1 MPRKEK
7 ENINYTIED
16 TGSVASCTIS
26 VDDFMKEFENI
37 SEPETSSFNTK
48 TANNVST
55 DYHFSRVK
63 EYELNYNMKQLICIY
78 DYYNIGNS
86 NKLKKIELAQLIVA
100 FENEEENSDIVERRQ
115 TLWFY
120 MNELKNDP
128 YTKKFIW
135 SP

>member
-16 TGSVASCTIS
+16 TGSVASCSIS
-26 VDDFMKEFENI
+26 VDELMRDFENKTTNNI
-37 SEPETSSFNTK
+37 TS
-48 TANNVST
+48 

-78 DYYNIGNS
+78 DYYHIGNS
-86 NKLKKIELAQLIVA
+86 NKLKKTELAQLIVA
-100 FENEEENSDIVERRQ
+100 FENDEENSDLVERRQ

>member
-16 TGSVASCTIS
+16 TGSVASCSIS
-26 VDDFMKEFENI
+26 VDDLMREFE
-37 SEPETSSFNTK
+37 SMPEPEPLNNIRTT
-48 TANNVST
+48 NNVTS

-63 EYELNYNMKQLICIY
+63 DYELNYNMKQLVCIY
-78 DYYNIGNS
+78 DYYHLGNS
-86 NKLKKIELAQLIVA
+86 NKLKKTELAQLIVA

>member
-16 TGSVASCTIS
+16 TGSVASCSIS
-26 VDDFMKEFENI
+26 VDDLMREFE
-37 SEPETSSFNTK
+37 SMPEPEPLNNIRTT
-48 TANNVST
+48 NNVTS

-63 EYELNYNMKQLICIY
+63 DYELNYNMKQLVCIY
-78 DYYNIGNS
+78 DYYHLGNS
-86 NKLKKIELAQLIVA
+86 NKLKKTELAQLIVA

-120 MNELKNDP
+120 MNELKNDQ

>member
-7 ENINYTIED
+7 ENINYTIEEEPEAC
-16 TGSVASCTIS
+16 ASCSIS
-26 VDDFMKEFENI
+26 VEEIMREFESI
-37 SEPETSSFNTK
+37 HEPEPSYNTK
-48 TANNVST
+48 ITNNVTS
-55 DYHFSRVK
+55 DYHFTRVK
-63 EYELNYNMKQLICIY
+63 DYELNYNMKQLICIY
-78 DYYNIGNS
+78 DYYHIGNS
-86 NKLKKIELAQLIVA
+86 NKLKKTELAQLIVA

>member
-16 TGSVASCTIS
+16 TGSVASCSIS
-26 VDDFMKEFENI
+26 VDELMRDFENI
-37 SEPETSSFNTK
+37 PEPEISQNK
-48 TANNVST
+48 TTNNITT

-78 DYYNIGNS
+78 DYYHIGNS
-86 NKLKKIELAQLIVA
+86 NKLKKTELAQLIVT
-100 FENEEENSDIVERRQ
+100 FENDEENSDIVERRQ

>member
-16 TGSVASCTIS
+16 TGSVASCSIS
-26 VDDFMKEFENI
+26 VDELMREFESM
-37 SEPETSSFNTK
+37 SETEPLNNTK
-48 TANNVST
+48 TTNNVTS
-55 DYHFSRVK
+55 DYHFSCVK
-63 EYELNYNMKQLICIY
+63 DYELNYNMKQLVCIY
-78 DYYNIGNS
+78 DYYHLGNS
-86 NKLKKIELAQLIVA
+86 NKLKKTELAQLIVA

>member
-7 ENINYTIED
+7 ENINYTIEED
-16 TGSVASCTIS
+16 TGDVASCSIS
-26 VDDFMKEFENI
+26 VDELMREFENI
-37 SEPETSSFNTK
+37 PEPEISHNK
-48 TANNVST
+48 TTNNITT

-78 DYYNIGNS
+78 DYYHMGNS
-86 NKLKKIELAQLIVA
+86 NKLKKTELAQLIVA
-100 FENEEENSDIVERRQ
+100 FENDEENSDIVERRQ

>member
-7 ENINYTIED
+7 ENINYTIEED
-16 TGSVASCTIS
+16 TGDVASCSIS
-26 VDDFMKEFENI
+26 VDELMREFESI
-37 SEPETSSFNTK
+37 PEPEISHNK
-48 TANNVST
+48 TTNNITT

-78 DYYNIGNS
+78 DYYHMGNS
-86 NKLKKIELAQLIVA
+86 NKLKKTELAQLIVA
-100 FENEEENSDIVERRQ
+100 FENDEENSDIVERRQ